1 MWTDRGLSGDPSL
14 ERGGGLGPAED
25 LDVREAV
32 CWGAGLWAALR
43 SCVSCLLLQ
52 ISEKYGLPVE
62 KIAKLYKKS
71 KKG

>member
-1 MWTDRGLSGDPSL
+1 M
-14 ERGGGLGPAED
+14 GPAED